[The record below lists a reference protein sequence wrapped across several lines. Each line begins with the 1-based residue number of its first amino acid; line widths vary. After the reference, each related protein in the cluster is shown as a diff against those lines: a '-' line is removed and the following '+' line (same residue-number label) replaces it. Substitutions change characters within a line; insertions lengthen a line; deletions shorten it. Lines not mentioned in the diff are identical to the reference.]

1 MQVNNND
8 NISFGTNIKVVS
20 PRCFRRIA
28 RKMEKIKGCEI
39 IKDWDIGSN
48 SPRAFR
54 ENIKLGGTG
63 GIRSCTAGIT
73 VKKGGN
79 APLFW
84 HIYDCPENIDA
95 FPILEEKM
103 QGDNAIIIGSKQK
116 YYYSTALCN
125 KFQEALYKKSI
136 PTTILRS
143 LALTWQAFMAYT
155 SRDNTMYL
163 CFTNVDKPFE
173 YVRSWEDLKKIVS
186 TIKISPTDSIEFVN
200 SIKEKLFSTQNM
212 KL

>member
-1 MQVNNND
+1 MQVNNNN
-8 NISFGTNIKVVS
+8 NISFGTKIKVIP
-20 PRCFRRIA
+20 PRCYRRIA
-28 RKMEKIKGCEI
+28 RKMGKTKGCEI
-39 IKDWDIGSN
+39 IKDWDIGSG

-54 ENIKLGGTG
+54 ENINLGGTG

-103 QGDNAIIIGSKQK
+103 QGDNAIIVGSKQK
-116 YYYSTALCN
+116 YYYSNKLFN
-125 KFQEALYKKSI
+125 KFQKALHKKII
-136 PTTILRS
+136 PTTVLRS
-143 LALTWQAFMAYT
+143 LALEWQAFMAYT
-155 SRDNTMYL
+155 SKDDTMYL
-163 CFTNVDKPFE
+163 CFTNIDKPYE
-173 YVRSWEDLKKIVS
+173 YVKSWKDLKNIVR

-200 SIKEKLFSTQNM
+200 SLKERLLITQNM